1 MAVFWVLAAL
11 TFAVDRIA
19 KLAAE
24 AALALGARVV
34 LWPAV
39 LELRLTRN
47 TGIALGFFSGVPLVI
62 TVLPLLAMAVGW
74 LVLRRYRATRFTLA
88 AAALVTGGFLGNF
101 VDRVWHGY
109 VLDMVYFPWMPW
121 YICNAADIAITAGV
135 ALLAVSLLLRPN
147 GWMLKAE
154 GNPHVR
160 SDADRAA

>member
-1 MAVFWVLAAL
+1 MTLFWVVAAL
-11 TFAVDRIA
+11 TFADDRIA
-19 KLAAE
+19 KLAAQ
-24 AALALGARVV
+24 AALALGGRVV

-62 TVLPLLAMAVGW
+62 TVLPLLAMVIGW
-74 LVLRRYRATRFTLA
+74 LLLRRYRATRFVLA

-101 VDRVWHGY
+101 ADRLWYGY
-109 VLDMVYFPWMPW
+109 VLDMIYFPWMPW

-147 GWMLKAE
+147 DWTLKTE
-154 GNPHVR
+154 GKPHGPNN
-160 SDADRAA
+160 ADRTA